1 MLAFVFGKKFR
12 PDLLLLLQSAAD
24 SPVLHLNSSHVLGL
38 HCLKM
43 KWRAPKGLLYDRKL
57 IAIGIVWLV
66 FNHRIHNWNENGEK
80 VRKSDVNA
88 DPC

>member
-1 MLAFVFGKKFR
+1 MLL
-12 PDLLLLLQSAAD
+12 PLQSTAD
-24 SPVLHLNSSHVLGL
+24 SPVLHLNSRHILSL

-43 KWRAPKGLLYDRKL
+43 KWRAPKGPLYDRKL

-66 FNHRIHNWNENGEK
+66 FNSRMQNWKKKEEK

-88 DPC
+88 APR